1 MDNTAPR
8 AVRRGAGEMTER
20 DGGHAALR
28 ATEAAPRWDQDGV
41 GLVARPQ
48 GCGAGGP

>member
-8 AVRRGAGEMTER
+8 AGGMTER
-20 DGGHAALR
+20 DGGHVALR